1 MIRGMW
7 SAATGMAAQQTTI
20 DVISNNLANVNTTS
34 FKKSR
39 AEFQDLMYQ
48 TLNQGG
54 AETAGGDQIPTGVQV
69 GMGTETLGVQKMF
82 MQGDFEQTKNELDVA
97 IEGQGFF
104 KVMSNDQ
111 ERYTRA
117 GNFKMDSEGN
127 IVTPN
132 GDKLQPEMTVP
143 ADTLSVTID
152 KYGQVT
158 AFDPTG
164 TGVVLGE
171 IEIYGFP
178 NPAGLS
184 SQGHNLYMS
193 TDASGEAIFAT
204 PGSEGMG
211 TILQGFVEKSNVDV
225 VEEMVNM
232 IMAQR
237 AYEMNS
243 KSIQTAD
250 SMLQTANNLKR

>member
-1 MIRGMW
+1 MLRGMW
-7 SAATGMAAQQTTI
+7 SAASGMAAQQTNI

-48 TLNQGG
+48 TLDQGG
-54 AETAGGDQIPTGVQV
+54 SETPGGDQIPTGIQV

-82 MQGDFEQTKNELDVA
+82 MQGDFQQTKNELDVA
-97 IEGQGFF
+97 IEGKGFF
-104 KVMSNDQ
+104 RVLSNDQ

-117 GNFKMDSEGN
+117 GNFKLDSEGN
-127 IVTPN
+127 IVTAA
-132 GDKLQPEMTVP
+132 GDRIQPEMTVP
-143 ADTLSVTID
+143 ENTLTISIS
-152 KYGQVT
+152 KHGQVT
-158 AFDPTG
+158 AFDPNG
-164 TGVVLGE
+164 AGVVIGE
-171 IEIYGFP
+171 IELYGFA

-184 SQGHNLYMS
+184 SLGHNLYS
-193 TDASGEAIFAT
+193 TTDASGDPIIGT

-211 TILQGFVEKSNVDV
+211 TLLQGFVEQSNVDV
-225 VEEMVNM
+225 VEEMVSM

-237 AYEMNS
+237 AYEINS

-250 SMLQTANNLKR
+250 SMLQAANNLKR